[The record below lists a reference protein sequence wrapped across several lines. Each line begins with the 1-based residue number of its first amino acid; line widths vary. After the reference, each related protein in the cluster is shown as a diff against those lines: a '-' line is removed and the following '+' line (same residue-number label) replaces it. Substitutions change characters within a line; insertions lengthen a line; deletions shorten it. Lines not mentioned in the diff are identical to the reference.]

1 VLKPH
6 DLQTLKFRC
15 APDQNGTLLEF
26 AGEDIEKHYDGWEG
40 YPMKPRIPGILFC
53 ILALAAVAWVAGGAT
68 KPARGWTE
76 VAPGVLR
83 SPGPPFGYALVADDH
98 ALLIDAPCGPEGLGG
113 KTIDAVLLTHHHRDT
128 AAHAGR
134 HLAGGVPVRA
144 SRASAEW
151 LTTDGVRTYWQES
164 LPLRNSRTA
173 YLVLPEGLDG
183 IDCTLVDGQQ
193 IDWRGWQVRVVD
205 TPGHSRDH
213 VAFAARKGR
222 EGPLTVFCGDA
233 LASAGKLWS
242 PYTTDWDHWTDA
254 GLKPTAESLH
264 KLAELHPAL
273 LLPAHG
279 KPISRDAAGALERT
293 ADAVAEV
300 GFLKSFERYT
310 KERLKN
316 PPQYAFLAK
325 EQSATNGSKP
335 WSRISEH
342 LFLTGNTY
350 ILVSRQDKAYLVVD
364 PWDPHSAKQIP
375 LLKKDQGL
383 GKLEVV
389 LCSHAHF
396 DHYDGVYSLPARDT
410 FEIWT
415 LDRVAPPVADPYL
428 LRAPFLDPRPV
439 RIDRQPKDGEEL
451 TWREYRLR
459 FHFLPGQ
466 TEYTM
471 GVETEIDG
479 KKCFFT
485 ADNFFHHDQ
494 FSGTGGWMGLN
505 RSSPLPYAESAQ
517 KVLDARPN
525 WVLCEHGSA
534 MEFNA
539 EDFRRRVEWG
549 KVSAKAAD
557 TICVSGNHRHDWD
570 PHRIHVEPLVHKARP
585 GATLKATLVA
595 TNVLGEPQKWHV
607 ALEGRGL
614 TPDQA
619 WDLEVKAEATA
630 RREITLTL
638 GESIGAGRHV
648 FVLREA
654 GGADAFVAID
664 VQR

>member
-1 VLKPH
+1 MGL
-6 DLQTLKFRC
+6 
-15 APDQNGTLLEF
+15 
-26 AGEDIEKHYDGWEG
+26 
-40 YPMKPRIPGILFC
+40 
-53 ILALAAVAWVAGGAT
+53 AWVAGRDA
-68 KPARGWTE
+68 KPSGDGWSE
-76 VAPGVLR
+76 VAPGVFR
-83 SPGPPFGYALVADDH
+83 SPTWPAGYALVAGER
-98 ALLIDAPCGPEGLGG
+98 ALLIDAPCGPEGLQTHGI
-113 KTIDAVLLTHHHRDT
+113 KTIDAVLLTHHHRDST
-128 AAHAGR
+128 AFVGR
-134 HLAGGVPVRA
+134 YLADRVPVRA
-144 SRASAEW
+144 SRAAAEW
-151 LTTDGVRTYWQES
+151 LTPAGVRKHWQEA

-173 YLVLPEGLDG
+173 YLVLPEGLEG
-183 IDCTLVDGQQ
+183 IDCSVADGQT
-193 IDWRGWQVRVVD
+193 IDWQGWSVRVVE

-213 VAFAARKGR
+213 IAFAVRRGKD
-222 EGPLTVFCGDA
+222 GPLIVFCGDA
-233 LASAGKLWS
+233 VASTSKLWS

-254 GLKPTAESLH
+254 GLKPTHESLR
-264 KLAELHPAL
+264 KLARLRPAV

-279 KPISRDAAGALERT
+279 DPITKDAAAALEQT
-293 ADAVAEV
+293 AAAVAEV

-310 KERLKN
+310 KERLKD

-350 ILVSRQDKAYLVVD
+350 VLVSRQDKAYLVVD
-364 PWDPHSAKQIP
+364 PWDPHSARQLP

-415 LDRVAPPVADPYL
+415 LDRVATPVADPAL
-428 LRAPFLDPRPV
+428 LRAPFLDARPV
-439 RIDRQPKDGEEL
+439 RIDRRPRDGETL
-451 TWREYRLR
+451 TWREHRLR

-466 TEYTM
+466 TEFTM

-485 ADNFFHHDQ
+485 ADNFFHQDQ
-494 FSGTGGWMGLN
+494 FTGTGGWMGLN

-517 KVLDARPN
+517 KVLDARPD
-525 WVLCEHGSA
+525 WVLAEHGSA

-549 KVSAKAAD
+549 KVSAQAAD
-557 TICVSGNHRHDWD
+557 AVCVSDNHRHDWD
-570 PHRIHVEPLVHKARP
+570 PHGVHVEPILHQARP

-595 TNVLGEPQKWHV
+595 SNVLTRPQKRTV
-607 ALEGRGL
+607 VLQGRGL
-614 TPDQA
+614 TADQT
-619 WDLEVKAEATA
+619 WQLEVKAGDTA
-630 RREITLTL
+630 RQEISLRL
-638 GESIGAGRHV
+638 SDKVPAGRHV
-648 FVLREA
+648 FALRVEDPMRSDA
-654 GGADAFVAID
+654 SDAFLAVD
-664 VQR
+664 VEP